1 MHDDGDERRV
11 VMRTVTASCMTQI
24 MKPDPSSAQTPS
36 ETLRRSFDAR
46 PDVADQSHAS
56 KNSTPSFLVSV

>member
-11 VMRTVTASCMTQI
+11 VMRTVTACMTQI

-36 ETLRRSFDAR
+36 QTLRRSFDAR
-46 PDVADQSHAS
+46 PDVADRSHAS